1 MYVVCRKCTKISK
14 VFGFGFELSSL
25 CLLAI
30 FRINR
35 FRLHL
40 HHHRRSIAS
49 SVYPRFCK
57 YKGDMHLA
65 MVAIMY
71 VNQT

>member
-35 FRLHL
+35 PPT
-40 HHHRRSIAS
+40 A
-49 SVYPRFCK
+49 
-57 YKGDMHLA
+57 
-65 MVAIMY
+65 
-71 VNQT
+71 QE